1 MFHSTE
7 KRESIS
13 LHHLNSWRLSKS
25 ALLIW
30 VKCLCMS
37 EESFISE
44 VHILNLDR
52 NNTMMEPP
60 HWTRT
65 WIATIFGRL
74 LSALDLNYCNYNQ
87 NIPETMQHIAKS
99 TFKITNGMGQEHKVA
114 WGQERDM
121 IISRWDWLWHKCTAI
136 LSFDWHIFGTQY
148 RIHKLMWNSW
158 CHVPVLELALRSA
171 TLTKTR
177 SEPQYHPHRLGQN
190 QNSEIISVITDMFQK
205 HIMLKLMGFWFCTN
219 SQTIQTC
226 QPRTSVKFFHLHLV
240 YLFASLSVHVLFINQ
255 DYSSDMG
262 DTPALLGSLLSD
274 LLHQLSQPLQPELL
288 PPQPPL
294 VTSQLQIHENTKLIC
309 QDSIFMKLQRN
320 LHNNNLKVPCNECSC
335 NLMRATHK
343 VSDHH
348 HLHHK

>member
-74 LSALDLNYCNYNQ
+74 LSALDLNYCNYNK

-240 YLFASLSVHVLFINQ
+240 YLFASLSVHVLFYKSGLFLGYGR
-255 DYSSDMG
+255 YSRPVGVLALWPPASTITATAARAAAAP
-262 DTPALLGSLLSD
+262 TPTGNFPAANTRE
-274 LLHQLSQPLQPELL
+274 HQANMSG
-288 PPQPPL
+288 
-294 VTSQLQIHENTKLIC
+294 
-309 QDSIFMKLQRN
+309 
-320 LHNNNLKVPCNECSC
+320 
-335 NLMRATHK
+335 
-343 VSDHH
+343 
-348 HLHHK
+348 